1 MKHRRHPNF
10 PDYRFYKDGTV
21 INKLTK
27 KKITRKK
34 SHFKLKN
41 KDGIPVSIT
50 LDKILKYLFP
60 ELNPEPEP
68 IKLPKE
74 VHKKKR
80 IRRTYSPSF
89 KRKIRKE
96 LSNGLTWDD
105 IVKKYDIPMGSIG
118 HILKGKHGSTTYI
131 NIGKVIIKL

>member
-50 LDKILKYLFP
+50 LDKVLKYLFP

-68 IKLPKE
+68 IAKE

-80 IRRTYSPSF
+80 IRRTYSPAF

-105 IVKKYDIPMGSIG
+105 VVKKYDIPIGSVG
-118 HILKGKHGSTTYI
+118 HILKGKQMGSTTYI
-131 NIGKVIIKL
+131 NISKVIIKL